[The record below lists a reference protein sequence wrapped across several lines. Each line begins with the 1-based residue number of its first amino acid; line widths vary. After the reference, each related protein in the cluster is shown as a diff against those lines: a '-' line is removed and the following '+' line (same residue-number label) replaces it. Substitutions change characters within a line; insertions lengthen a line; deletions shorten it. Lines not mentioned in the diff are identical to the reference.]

1 MKLSCEKYLLQSAI
15 NIAAQALYNAHEQ
28 EREIDRETS
37 FIAYQ
42 YMTGQIDEYCYE
54 ETMRSLDDQK
64 RSLQYFC
71 KSTEKDIN
79 AMICVV
85 WSLRNTTAGRSNTS
99 SVSDKMLL
107 TIPTPPTAEAAD
119 CSLWQRGIMN
129 GKAA

>member
-1 MKLSCEKYLLQSAI
+1 MKFSCEKYLLQSAI
-15 NIAAQALYNAHEQ
+15 NIAAQALYNAHER

-37 FIAYQ
+37 FI
-42 YMTGQIDEYCYE
+42 
-54 ETMRSLDDQK
+54 MRSLDNQK

-85 WSLRNTTAGRSNTS
+85 WSLRKTTAGRSNTS